1 MYRCWVNASTS
12 DRHITRS
19 SGLRSAF
26 NSRSL
31 CPTRSAWNTFRNPRR
46 FGQFQSAQSHTII
59 LIQPGSKD
67 FRSLVWTSWVYLAVL
82 QKVSKFLIKF
92 TLWALQAF
100 LGQCV
105 IFTTLY
111 IDKTA
116 NKQMKTNCDKS
127 PQIMRKM
134 NAESDPQAA
143 SGGHWAICC
152 SRTDA
157 KMCFAAAKAL
167 L

>member
-1 MYRCWVNASTS
+1 MS
-12 DRHITRS
+12 DAIGLEHIPKSEKVR
-19 SGLRSAF
+19 
-26 NSRSL
+26 
-31 CPTRSAWNTFRNPRR
+31 
-46 FGQFQSAQSHTII
+46 TISICTITYNHHI

-67 FRSLVWTSWVYLAVL
+67 FRSLVWTSWVYLTVL

-100 LGQCV
+100 LGQCA

-127 PQIMRKM
+127 PQIMRKT

-143 SGGHWAICC
+143 SGGH
-152 SRTDA
+152 
-157 KMCFAAAKAL
+157 MLFQN
-167 L
+167 

>member
-1 MYRCWVNASTS
+1 MPPHQTATS
-12 DRHITRS
+12 RAVPGCGVPLAVGVYVRRDRPGTHSEISICTITY
-19 SGLRSAF
+19 
-26 NSRSL
+26 N
-31 CPTRSAWNTFRNPRR
+31 
-46 FGQFQSAQSHTII
+46 HHI

-67 FRSLVWTSWVYLAVL
+67 FRSLVWTSWVYLTVL

-100 LGQCV
+100 LGQCA

-127 PQIMRKM
+127 PQIMRKT

-143 SGGHWAICC
+143 SGGH
-152 SRTDA
+152 
-157 KMCFAAAKAL
+157 MLFQN
-167 L
+167 